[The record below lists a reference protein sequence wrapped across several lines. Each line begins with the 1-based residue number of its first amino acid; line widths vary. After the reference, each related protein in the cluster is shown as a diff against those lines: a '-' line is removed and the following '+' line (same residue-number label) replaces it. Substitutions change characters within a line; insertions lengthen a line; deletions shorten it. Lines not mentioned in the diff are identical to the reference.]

1 MMTSS
6 SYTIILFIA
15 ALAVA
20 TAFAPSELPAAR
32 KMAATSYAQMKRL
45 NGFAAASFNSRSR
58 VCNGGVC
65 KMVSDGEDGTVYDD
79 EPMSEPERDTM
90 SESMKE
96 RLRREASVG
105 LDSDK
110 PQSNV
115 ILYISAVVALLVL
128 VGGQGTLY

>member
-1 MMTSS
+1 
-6 SYTIILFIA
+6 
-15 ALAVA
+15 
-20 TAFAPSELPAAR
+20 
-32 KMAATSYAQMKRL
+32 
-45 NGFAAASFNSRSR
+45 
-58 VCNGGVC
+58 
-65 KMVSDGEDGTVYDD
+65 MVSDGEDGTVYDD